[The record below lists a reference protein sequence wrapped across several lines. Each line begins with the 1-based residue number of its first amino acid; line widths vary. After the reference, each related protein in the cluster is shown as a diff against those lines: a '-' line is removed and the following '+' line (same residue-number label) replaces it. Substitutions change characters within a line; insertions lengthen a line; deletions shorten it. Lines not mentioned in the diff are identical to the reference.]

1 MSCYKVTIDLQV
13 AGLAQ
18 RVHDSSTLK
27 EKFDNLV
34 ANDKDL
40 PGDKTMLDCCVPT

>member
-1 MSCYKVTIDLQV
+1 MLYKVTIDLQV

-18 RVHDSSTLK
+18 HVHDNSTLK

-40 PGDKTMLDCCVPT
+40 PGDKAMLDLCVPT